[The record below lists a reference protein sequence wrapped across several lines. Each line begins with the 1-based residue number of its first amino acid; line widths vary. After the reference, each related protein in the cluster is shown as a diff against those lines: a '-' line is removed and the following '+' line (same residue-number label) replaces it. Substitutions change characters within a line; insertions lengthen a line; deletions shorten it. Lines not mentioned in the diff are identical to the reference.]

1 MVEAYFS
8 NIEQQIVRRLS
19 DAKQRVLVAVAWF
32 TNEIL
37 FEEIMKCRQRKVP
50 VSIIIMD
57 DYINRNE
64 FALDFSKYINAGGIL
79 YLSKEKKMH
88 NKFCVID
95 NVLISGSYNWTYY
108 AELLNC
114 ENIIVLDDVK
124 IVDRYILEFKRLQ
137 DAISSTKMYEPVP
150 LKQISEKDLYND
162 YNYLCSDLFLKGHKY
177 RDAILTFN
185 KERNIKIEESNIEYD
200 NRGIPLLKKDSTW
213 YVTHHRLTN
222 YSIGKVHSG
231 MPNAGRKYVHAK
243 YSTNIYGD
251 DYWVDIFD
259 TEYVNEVSKYIH
271 KSEGGSL
278 DDTSDVVPIPESI
291 YNPLGKYK
299 FIPVHYIFY
308 KFGKYGNKRLKYG
321 IDGKILM
328 KNNGMPYEFSC
339 FDTLIRYDEQT
350 KKYVEFESKTELCHF
365 IVKSLF
371 CPNEVDDQDDF
382 INGIDKNKQDKR

>member
-8 NIEQQIVRRLS
+8 NIEQQIVQRLS

-37 FEEIMKCRQRKVP
+37 FDEIMKCRQRRVP

-64 FALDFSKYINAGGIL
+64 FALDFTKYIKAGGIL
-79 YLSKEKKMH
+79 CLSKEKKMH
-88 NKFCVID
+88 NKFCIID

-108 AELLNC
+108 AEIINC
-114 ENIIVLDDVK
+114 ENIIVLDDEK
-124 IVDRYILEFKRLQ
+124 IVDRYVSEFKRLQ
-137 DAISSTKMYEPVP
+137 DALNSTTIYESVR

-162 YNYLCSDLFLKGHKY
+162 YNYLCNDLFLKGHKY
-177 RDAILTFN
+177 RDAIIAFN
-185 KERNIKIEESNIEYD
+185 KERNIKIEEPNIEYD
-200 NRGIPLLKKDSTW
+200 NRGIPLLKKDYTNS
-213 YVTHHRLTN
+213 VTHHRLTN
-222 YSIGKVHSG
+222 HSIGKVPSE

-259 TEYVNEVSKYIH
+259 IEYVNEVSKYIH
-271 KSEGGSL
+271 KCEGGLL
-278 DDTSDVVPIPESI
+278 DDTSDVVPIPDSI
-291 YNPLGKYK
+291 YNPLGKFK

-308 KFGKYGNKRLKYG
+308 KFGEYGNKRKKYG

-328 KNNGMPYEFSC
+328 KNDGMPYEFSS
-339 FDTLIRYDEQT
+339 FDTLIRYDEQAE
-350 KKYVEFESKTELCHF
+350 KYVDFESKEELCHL

-371 CPNEVDDQDDF
+371 CPNEVDDF
-382 INGIDKNKQDKR
+382 DKCY